1 MVKDKKEIKA
11 QQNNK
16 VRKSTEQS
24 SNSIT
29 GSFLSILCHQFRSSL
44 NIIAFSNSLLK
55 RNILQQEAQFAED
68 NISFSNNIQSGVEE
82 LSQLLDELIFY
93 GRLEVKEVKFK
104 PDLIDINLFCNE
116 IVSQMQAIAI
126 DKKQTINFIN
136 NYNCPEACLDK
147 KLLQPV
153 LTNLLANAIKFS
165 PENSTI
171 NFKLNSQE
179 QKIIFQ
185 IQDRGMGIPEN
196 DLPRIFEPFFRG
208 SNVGEAKG
216 RGLGLAIVKNLV
228 EIQDGT
234 IEVATEIGM
243 GTTFTITMS
252 SSGQTVI

>member
-1 MVKDKKEIKA
+1 MVKNKKEIKP
-11 QQNNK
+11 QVNNQAHQSAE
-16 VRKSTEQS
+16 KSP
-24 SNSIT
+24 NSVT
-29 GSFLSILCHQFRSSL
+29 GTLMSIFCHQFRSSL

-55 RNILQQEAQFAED
+55 RNLLQQEAAAE
-68 NISFSNNIQSGVEE
+68 NNLTFTNNIQLGVEE
-82 LSQLLDELIFY
+82 LSQLLDEIIFY
-93 GRLEVKEVKFK
+93 GRLEVKEVKSN
-104 PDLIDINLFCNE
+104 PDLIDIDFFCYE

-147 KLLQPV
+147 KLLQPG

-171 NFKLNSQE
+171 NFQLNSQE
-179 QKIIFQ
+179 QKISFQ
-185 IQDRGMGIPEN
+185 IQDCGIGIPEK
-196 DLPRIFEPFFRG
+196 DLPRIYEPFFRG

-234 IEVATEIGM
+234 IEVESEIGI

-252 SSGQTVI
+252 SSEQTVI

>member
-11 QQNNK
+11 QNNK
-16 VRKSTEQS
+16 VRSSAEQH

-116 IVSQMQAIAI
+116 IISQMNAIAI
-126 DKKQTINFIN
+126 DKKQTINFIK
-136 NYNCPEACLDK
+136 NCSYQKANLDK

-153 LTNLLANAIKFS
+153 LVNLISNAIKYS
-165 PENSTI
+165 SENSAI
-171 NFKLNSQE
+171 DFKLNFQE
-179 QKIIFQ
+179 EKIIFQ
-185 IQDRGMGIPEN
+185 VKDRGIGIPEN
-196 DLPRIFEPFFRG
+196 DLPRLFEPFFRG
-208 SNVGEAKG
+208 SNAGEAKG

-228 EIQDGT
+228 EIQEGA
-234 IEVATEIGM
+234 IEVESEIGI
-243 GTTFTITMS
+243 GTTFTVTMS
-252 SSGQTVI
+252 TIRQTLN